1 MGAAQVLSGFLG
13 IILFIFLKRRIV
25 CLIGFLMLA
34 TGTWLQGWMIS
45 EIGLQE
51 IILPQFI
58 RGLSA
63 QLCFLPMVLLAMGHL
78 STDKLNNASGL
89 FSLMNRLGAGI
100 GIATANSFLENKIT
114 KQYISMENIVSQRI
128 ESSSIFMSKLRNV
141 TPKDFGDSFE
151 STKYANQL
159 LYYITTQESTIIA
172 FNQIMLVMGAL
183 ALCIAPLALLL
194 KGVKT

>member
-1 MGAAQVLSGFLG
+1 MLS
-13 IILFIFLKRRIV
+13 K
-25 CLIGFLMLA
+25 
-34 TGTWLQGWMIS
+34 
-45 EIGLQE
+45 
-51 IILPQFI
+51 
-58 RGLSA
+58 
-63 QLCFLPMVLLAMGHL
+63 
-78 STDKLNNASGL
+78 DKLNNASGL

-114 KQYISMENIVSQRI
+114 KQYISMENIVSQRM

>member
-34 TGTWLQGWMIS
+34 AGTWMQGCMIS
-45 EIGLQE
+45 AIGLQE

-89 FSLMNRLGAGI
+89 FSLMNRLGKPEE
-100 GIATANSFLENKIT
+100 IASVALFLASEDASFMTGSHLVVDGG
-114 KQYISMENIVSQRI
+114 Q
-128 ESSSIFMSKLRNV
+128 
-141 TPKDFGDSFE
+141 
-151 STKYANQL
+151 
-159 LYYITTQESTIIA
+159 TID
-172 FNQIMLVMGAL
+172 
-183 ALCIAPLALLL
+183 
-194 KGVKT
+194 